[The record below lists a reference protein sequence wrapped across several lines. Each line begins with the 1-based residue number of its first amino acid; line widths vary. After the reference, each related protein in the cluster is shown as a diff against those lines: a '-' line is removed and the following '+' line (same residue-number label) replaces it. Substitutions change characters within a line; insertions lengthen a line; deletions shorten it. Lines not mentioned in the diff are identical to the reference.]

1 VAQRRLTLTTTH
13 FPFELAPFELT
24 MGREGGA
31 MFTPAKEAAMPIAGV
46 REQLLKQLV
55 LK

>member
-1 VAQRRLTLTTTH
+1 MFLRVAQRRLTLTTTH
-13 FPFELAPFELT
+13 FPFELT